1 MAAHIVVEVNVNV
14 WSTPQPLVKTEC
26 NIVFSKLLVH
36 RRNQPRPIADFDNAA
51 PALADTV
58 GLESAQKNGEPVQVE
73 PEQRRQLKRMGPK
86 RSFRYFTREKN
97 KARGSAGSFNRLIW
111 VMKR

>member
-1 MAAHIVVEVNVNV
+1 MTPNVNEV
-14 WSTPQPLVKTEC
+14 CRYRFRDLIFSPVCKTEC
-26 NIVFSKLLVH
+26 YIVFSKLLVH

-73 PEQRRQLKRMGPK
+73 PEQRRQLKKDGAQT
-86 RSFRYFTREKN
+86 FLQILH
-97 KARGSAGSFNRLIW
+97 A
-111 VMKR
+111 